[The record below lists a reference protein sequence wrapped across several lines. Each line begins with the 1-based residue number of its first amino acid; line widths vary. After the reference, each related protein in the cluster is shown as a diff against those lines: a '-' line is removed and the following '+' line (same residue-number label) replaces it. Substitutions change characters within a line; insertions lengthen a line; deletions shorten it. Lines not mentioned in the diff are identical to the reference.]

1 MTGSKI
7 LERYTGR
14 IGGNATNAASAVPAS
29 DEGDIDDLGCFGW
42 LRGIR
47 DRALSLELRLANGN
61 IIAVPYHTIERFE
74 FDPSEGILLAVAGS
88 KIRLRGRHLN
98 AEMAPTIRLFEGL
111 TRHRVPYV
119 REARNGD
126 SSSAAEH
133 ATVVDSIEW

>member
-14 IGGNATNAASAVPAS
+14 NGGAAPHGAGAVPVL

-61 IIAVPYHTIERFE
+61 IVAVPYHTIERFE
-74 FDPSEGILLAVAGS
+74 FDPSEGIVLTVAGS
-88 KIRLRGRHLN
+88 KIRLQGRNLN
-98 AEMAPTIRLFEGL
+98 AEMRPAIRLFEGL
-111 TRHRVPYV
+111 TRHRVPWI
-119 REARNGD
+119 REAQDGE
-126 SSSAAEH
+126 SISAAEH
-133 ATVVDSIEW
+133 VTVVDSIQW